1 MSGTDKN
8 IDHRRVPNLMKFFER
23 NNASVSITTKVDD
36 YKFGNIIYRDL
47 GKRITHIGL
56 LMIISKHKLDLL
68 FIRVML

>member
-36 YKFGNIIYRDL
+36 YKFEYN
-47 GKRITHIGL
+47 
-56 LMIISKHKLDLL
+56 
-68 FIRVML
+68 